1 MIILVESFGE
11 FEQSLKT
18 GEQTIPLNVEM
29 ITDEPTGGEEGK
41 ISTYFGM
48 LFQSRDVAHLAHLG
62 TDSFAKHEA
71 LKVYYEGVLPL
82 IDSMVE
88 EYQGKNSKIRID
100 ISASNN
106 VDMIPYF
113 EELSG
118 FVAENK
124 SLFEQENIQNKIDEI
139 SSLVDSTL
147 YKIKELKQ

>member
-1 MIILVESFGE
+1 MIRLVESFGE
-11 FEQSLKT
+11 FEEKLHT
-18 GEQTIPLNVEM
+18 GEDSSPISLEM

-41 ISTYFGM
+41 VSTYFGM

-71 LKVYYEGVLPL
+71 LKLYYEGVLPL
-82 IDSMVE
+82 VDSMVE
-88 EYQGKNSKIRID
+88 EYQGKNGKIRID

-106 VDMIPYF
+106 VDIVPYF

-124 SLFEQENIQNKIDEI
+124 SIFEQENLQNTIDEI

-147 YKIKELKQ
+147 YKLKELNK